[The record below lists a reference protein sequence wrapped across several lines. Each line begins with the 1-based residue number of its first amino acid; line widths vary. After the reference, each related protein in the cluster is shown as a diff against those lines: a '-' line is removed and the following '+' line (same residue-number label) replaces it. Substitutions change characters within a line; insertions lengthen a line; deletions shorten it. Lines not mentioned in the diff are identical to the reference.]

1 MADVSDKTIARL
13 SLYRRLLSDLLAE
26 GQTQVC
32 SHELATLANG
42 SPAQVRRDLAEAVGC
57 QGRPR
62 QGYDV
67 AGLFESI
74 GTVLD
79 GPTGENVA
87 LVGLGNLGRAV
98 LAYLAGR
105 RPGLSL
111 KAAFDSDP
119 AKVGQ
124 SWLGCS
130 CYPDAAIPRIVREQ
144 GIRVAILAIPAA
156 SAQSVADQLVDAG
169 VTGLMNFAPMRL
181 HVRSGV
187 FVENIDIAISLEKT
201 AYFARRSATP

>member
-1 MADVSDKTIARL
+1 MAEISDKTIARL
-13 SLYRRLLSDLLAE
+13 SLYRRLLSDLLE
-26 GQTQVC
+26 DGQTQVR

-74 GTVLD
+74 GAVLD
-79 GPTGENVA
+79 GPSGENVA
-87 LVGLGNLGRAV
+87 LVGVGNLGRAV

-105 RPGLSL
+105 RPGVNL

-124 SWLGCS
+124 SWMGCP
-130 CYPDAAIPRIVREQ
+130 CHPDAAIPRVIREQ
-144 GIRVAILAIPAA
+144 SIRVAILAIPAA
-156 SAQSVADQLVDAG
+156 SAQAVAEQLMDAG
-169 VTGLMNFAPMRL
+169 VTGLMNFAPVRL
-181 HVRSGV
+181 RARPGV

-201 AYFARRSATP
+201 AYFARQAAES